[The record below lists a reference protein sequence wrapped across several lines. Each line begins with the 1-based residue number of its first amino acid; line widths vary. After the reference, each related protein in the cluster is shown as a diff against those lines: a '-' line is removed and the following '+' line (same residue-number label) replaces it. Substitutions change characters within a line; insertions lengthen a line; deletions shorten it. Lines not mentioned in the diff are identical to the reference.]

1 VSAWCRLGEL
11 VGERGRPRAALAAWA
26 RVPRLDRAAGRRVYP
41 QLEATYAALGRTRD
55 YEGFLRE
62 LLAETPED
70 PAARLALART
80 LAARGDLEEAV
91 RELRG
96 MLERDADDLE
106 ARGALGRLLLS
117 ERRDDEAAKEYAGLL
132 DVLERRGL
140 LGPREVGA

>member
-1 VSAWCRLGEL
+1 
-11 VGERGRPRAALAAWA
+11 
-26 RVPRLDRAAGRRVYP
+26 
-41 QLEATYAALGRTRD
+41 
-55 YEGFLRE
+55 
-62 LLAETPED
+62 
-70 PAARLALART
+70 
-80 LAARGDLEEAV
+80 
-91 RELRG
+91 